1 MVHHLQIQ
9 RIDRPRDRR
18 CARRLF
24 RASNRKI
31 KSRLDERRSGD
42 YEIIKTIRPARCPT
56 LCALSGRHGAT
67 VCFPGIAH
75 EKYRARKIGNRQPQH
90 RVTIDMK
97 TVLLALISLTATTLI
112 AADSPPVGAAAPDFS
127 LPDAAGKT
135 HSLSEYKGK
144 YVVLEW
150 FNPEC
155 PFVKKHYGSGNMQ
168 KLQSEYTGKGVV
180 WLTID
185 SNAPG
190 SEGNL
195 SPEQAQKVIKDW
207 KTKQT
212 ALLLDPEGKAG
223 RTYNAR
229 NTPHMFVINPEGK
242 IIYEGAIDSKAS
254 PNPAD
259 IPSSTNYVK
268 VALDESMSGKPVSK
282 ADTRPYGCSV
292 KYK

>member
-1 MVHHLQIQ
+1 
-9 RIDRPRDRR
+9 
-18 CARRLF
+18 
-24 RASNRKI
+24 
-31 KSRLDERRSGD
+31 
-42 YEIIKTIRPARCPT
+42 
-56 LCALSGRHGAT
+56 
-67 VCFPGIAH
+67 
-75 EKYRARKIGNRQPQH
+75 
-90 RVTIDMK
+90 MK
-97 TVLLALISLTATTLI
+97 TVLLAFISVTATTVM

-168 KLQSEYTGKGVV
+168 KLQTEFTSKGIV

-190 SEGNL
+190 LEGNL
-195 SPEQAQKVIKDW
+195 TAEQANAKIAEW

-212 ALLLDPEGKAG
+212 ALVLDPEGKAG
-223 RTYNAR
+223 RAYGAK

-242 IIYEGAIDSKAS
+242 IVYEGAIDSKAT
-254 PNPAD
+254 PNPSD
-259 IPSSTNYVK
+259 IASSTNYVK
-268 VALDESMSGKPVSK
+268 VALEESLAGKTVSN
-282 ADTRPYGCSV
+282 ANTRPYGCSV